1 MRFGVKIKI
10 IEFVDESQP
19 GWVRCVLTDVFGKEW
34 FFTEKVP
41 IVTTKYLD
49 KISQYPQDGI
59 INCIITE
66 QNTEN
71 DFVNID
77 TSNPYAIYSEDEQ
90 TKFTVKK
97 SQIINE

>member
-19 GWVRCVLTDVFGKEW
+19 GWVRCVLTDAFGKEW

-41 IVTTKYLD
+41 IVTSKYLH
-49 KISQYPQDGI
+49 KTSQYPQDGI

-66 QNTEN
+66 QNTEK

-77 TSNPYAIYSEDEQ
+77 TSNPYAIYSEDGQ
-90 TKFTVKK
+90 TNFTVMKN
-97 SQIINE
+97 QIKNE